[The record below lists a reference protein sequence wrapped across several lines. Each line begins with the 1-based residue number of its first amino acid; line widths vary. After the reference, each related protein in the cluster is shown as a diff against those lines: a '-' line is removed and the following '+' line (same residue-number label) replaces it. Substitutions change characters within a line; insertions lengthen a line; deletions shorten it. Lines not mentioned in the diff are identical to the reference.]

1 VERLDNPIQRY
12 AWGSP
17 TAIPSL
23 LGKAPDG
30 SPQAELW
37 LGAHPS
43 APSKAGGVSLEAL
56 IAQAPE
62 RILGEASIARFGP
75 RLPFL
80 LKVLAAAQ
88 PLSLQAHPSLAQ
100 AKAGFA
106 KEEAARVPRGASNRN
121 YRDENHKPEIICAL
135 TDFQA
140 LCGFRRL
147 ADSVKLFR
155 GLGLDVTLLEQH
167 GLRAYFEH
175 VMTLPKEV
183 QGALV
188 DKLVDASRSPV
199 KGFVAE
205 CALAQRLA
213 AQYPRDIGI
222 VGALLLNLVRLT
234 PGEALFLDAGNLHA
248 YLEGTGIELMANSD
262 NVLRGG
268 LTPKHVDVP
277 ELLSVLSFQDGPPK
291 VLRPSAG
298 DEAVY
303 ATAAPD
309 FRLSRITVEA
319 TPVTLPARGA
329 QLLLV
334 TDGELTV
341 KPVLPSCLPLPLGGE
356 GRGEGLNL
364 ADTVLRR
371 GESVFIGADEGEVT
385 ISGRGTA
392 FRATTGNS

>member
-1 VERLDNPIQRY
+1 MERLDNPIQRY

-23 LGKAPDG
+23 LGKGPDG

-43 APSKAGGVSLEAL
+43 ASSLVGGVPLETL
-56 IAQAPE
+56 IARAPE
-62 RILGEASIARFGP
+62 RLLGAASVARFGP

-80 LKVLAAAQ
+80 LKVLAAAK
-88 PLSLQAHPSLAQ
+88 PLSLQAHPSLVQ
-100 AKAGFA
+100 AMAGFA
-106 KEEAARVPRGASNRN
+106 REESSGVPRGAPHRN

-140 LCGFRRL
+140 LCGFRKL

-155 GLGLDVTLLEQH
+155 GLGLDVTLLEHH

-175 VMTLPKEV
+175 VMTLPGEA

-188 DKLVDASRSPV
+188 DQLVDASRTPV
-199 KGFVAE
+199 KGFVPE

-213 AQYPRDIGI
+213 GQYPRDIGI
-222 VGALLLNLVRLT
+222 VGALLLNLLRLA

-277 ELLSVLSFQDGPPK
+277 ELLSVLNFQDGPAK
-291 VLRPSAG
+291 VLWPSA
-298 DEAVY
+298 DAEAVY
-303 ATAAPD
+303 ATPAPD
-309 FRLSRITVEA
+309 FRLSRITVDGA
-319 TPVTLPARGA
+319 AVTLPARGA

-341 KPVLPSCLPLPLGGE
+341 KSRLGSGSTFYLALPRANPP
-356 GRGEGLNL
+356 
-364 ADTVLRR
+364 RR
-371 GESVFIGADEGEVT
+371 
-385 ISGRGTA
+385 
-392 FRATTGNS
+392 